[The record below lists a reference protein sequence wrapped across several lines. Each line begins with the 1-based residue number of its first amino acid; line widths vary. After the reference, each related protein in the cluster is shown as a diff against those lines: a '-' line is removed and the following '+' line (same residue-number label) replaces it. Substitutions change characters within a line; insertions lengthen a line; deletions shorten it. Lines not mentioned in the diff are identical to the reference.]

1 LVNRRKIKIADFG
14 LSKRIEESNDSLN
27 IIGVI
32 PYIDP
37 IIFNNLKS
45 NLNDSAYSLDKKS
58 DIYSVGVLL
67 WEIYS
72 GQPPFHGRPHDNELA
87 LQILD
92 GLREAH
98 IPNTPMDYLRLYSS
112 KQ

>member
-1 LVNRRKIKIADFG
+1 LVHRRKIKIADFG
-14 LSKRIEESNDSLN
+14 LSKRNSESSDPSN

-32 PYIDP
+32 PYMDP
-37 IIFNNLKS
+37 VIFNNLKS
-45 NLNDSAYSLDKKS
+45 GLNDPVYFLDEKS
-58 DIYSVGVLL
+58 DVYSVGVLL

-72 GQPPFHGRPHDNELA
+72 GQPPFHGRPYDNELA

-98 IPNTPMDYLRLYSS
+98 IPNTPMGYQRLYSS
-112 KQ
+112 K